1 MSNDRPNEIAL
12 GGPEGAFKPGGG
24 AATDP
29 ASGRGGGETPYLD
42 ARRVLRDE
50 TARARAGERAW
61 QLVAAGAIL
70 VALAAV
76 GGIAWI
82 GSQSKVVP
90 YVVVTD
96 RLGTLL
102 AFGPADKAASPDKGA
117 VRAWVLNFIQWTRTV
132 TPDAALQWDFVHGA
146 YSMIRPKDAAYRELI
161 DGWYKASKDSEP
173 KVRAEKLIVH
183 VENPFALPVSADTWQ
198 VTWAEAEEDRD
209 GRLIRRFPMRAL
221 VTAYAG
227 PPEISNPEALRFN
240 PFGIYIKSFTWS
252 PTPQ

>member
-1 MSNDRPNEIAL
+1 LKDERTNEINI
-12 GGPEGAFKPGGG
+12 
-24 AATDP
+24 
-29 ASGRGGGETPYLD
+29 SGNGETPYLD

-50 TARARAGERAW
+50 NARARSGERVW
-61 QLVAAGAIL
+61 QLVACGAIL

-117 VRAWVLNFIQWTRTV
+117 VRAWVLNFISWTRTV

-146 YSMIRPKDAAYRELI
+146 YSMVKAKDPAYRELVG
-161 DGWYKASKDSEP
+161 GWYEATKDP
-173 KVRAEKLIVH
+173 LPNVRAQKLIVH

-198 VTWAEAEEDRD
+198 VTWTEEEEDRD
-209 GRLIRRFPMRAL
+209 GRPIRRFPMRAML
-221 VTAYAG
+221 TVYAA
-227 PPEISNPEALRFN
+227 PAENANPEALRFN
-240 PFGIYIKSFTWS
+240 PFGVYIKSFTWS

>member
-1 MSNDRPNEIAL
+1 LKDEQISEIARSN
-12 GGPEGAFKPGGG
+12 G
-24 AATDP
+24 D
-29 ASGRGGGETPYLD
+29 TPYLD

-50 TARARAGERAW
+50 NARAGARERNW
-61 QLVAAGAIL
+61 QLVACGAIL

-82 GSQSKVVP
+82 GSQSKTVP

-117 VRAWVLNFIQWTRTV
+117 VRAWVLNFISWTRTV

-146 YSMIRPKDAAYRELI
+146 YSMVKAKDPAYRELVG
-161 DGWYKASKDSEP
+161 GWYEATKDSLP
-173 KVRAEKLIVH
+173 NVRAQKLIVH

-198 VTWAEAEEDRD
+198 VTWTEEEEDRD
-209 GRLIRRFPMRAL
+209 GRPIRRFPMRAL
-221 VTAYAG
+221 ITVYAA
-227 PPEISNPEALRFN
+227 PPENANPEALRFN